1 VTRQLSTL
9 LRNLERKAPKH
20 ALADLRT
27 DFHQIVYASS
37 AEAARI
43 AYEAVERKWEKRC
56 PAVVKSLRKGGA
68 SRQDRLARRRAA
80 RAWPDAAPRRRSR
93 TPRAEPEP
101 PWLEPVLQAE
111 VTYAEMMQGR
121 LRNPVFR
128 SLALTAEIDRLSLD
142 IAHA

>member
-68 SRQDRLARRRAA
+68 SRPGPAGSSSRCSSLARRRASSPFA
-80 RAWPDAAPRRRSR
+80 NASR
-93 TPRAEPEP
+93 
-101 PWLEPVLQAE
+101 
-111 VTYAEMMQGR
+111 
-121 LRNPVFR
+121 
-128 SLALTAEIDRLSLD
+128 
-142 IAHA
+142 